1 MILLYPFFLL
11 LIILLFSFIPDYHKF
26 SETEGDFGNP
36 TWYPIGLLFCSIQ
49 PIISTGIV
57 SSVRD
62 HTVAS
67 SDAQCL
73 VCVLIPKGF
82 PPIPQSYS
90 PNVFVFLFSFRFFL
104 FLRFSYQ
111 ALTKTDVREAVWDL
125 RTIPGWFC
133 RCRTKKDSQQH
144 DDVEL

>member
-1 MILLYPFFLL
+1 MILLYLFFFFFLL
-11 LIILLFSFIPDYHKF
+11 YYSLYLSQDYHKCY
-26 SETEGDFGNP
+26 ETKCDFGNP

-62 HTVAS
+62 TTVVS
-67 SDAQCL
+67 SDAQMPC
-73 VCVLIPKGF
+73 VCFDSDWTSTHSAI
-82 PPIPQSYS
+82 
-90 PNVFVFLFSFRFFL
+90 VFTERFRFFCFRL
-104 FLRFSYQ
+104 FLFFLRFSYQ

-133 RCRTKKDSQQH
+133 RCRTNRDS
-144 DDVEL
+144 

>member
-1 MILLYPFFLL
+1 MILLYPFFSSSYY
-11 LIILLFSFIPDYHKF
+11 ITLFIFIPDYHKCY
-26 SETEGDFGNP
+26 ETECDFGNP

-62 HTVAS
+62 TTVAS
-67 SDAQCL
+67 SDVQCL
-73 VCVLIPKGF
+73 VCVLIPKGL

-90 PNVFVFLFSFRFFL
+90 RFVFVFLFSFV

-111 ALTKTDVREAVWDL
+111 ALTKTDVREAVRDL
-125 RTIPGWFC
+125 RIMPGWIWSC
-133 RCRTKKDSQQH
+133 CTNRDSQQQ

>member
-1 MILLYPFFLL
+1 MILCCFTLFFSYH
-11 LIILLFSFIPDYHKF
+11 IMLFLFIPDYHKF
-26 SETEGDFGNP
+26 YETDDEFGNP

-67 SDAQCL
+67 CDAQSL
-73 VCVLIPKGF
+73 VVCFDSDRISTHSAIVF
-82 PPIPQSYS
+82 T
-90 PNVFVFLFSFRFFL
+90 NVFVFCFPFFL
-104 FLRFSYQ
+104 CFSYQ

>member
-1 MILLYPFFLL
+1 MILLYPFFSSSYY
-11 LIILLFSFIPDYHKF
+11 ITLFIFIPDYHKCY
-26 SETEGDFGNP
+26 ETECDFGNP

-62 HTVAS
+62 TTVVS
-67 SDAQCL
+67 SDAQMPC
-73 VCVLIPKGF
+73 VCFDSDWTSTHSAV
-82 PPIPQSYS
+82 
-90 PNVFVFLFSFRFFL
+90 VFTERFRFHF

-125 RTIPGWFC
+125 VTKPGWFC
-133 RCRTKKDSQQH
+133 RCRTNRDSQQH